1 LEEYWGEY
9 WGEYY
14 GDNKGEGRMMI
25 NPEVVKGI
33 IALICLMTLIFFI
46 AVTWAKQEKEEDEKE
61 VEKDG
66 MVQ

>member
-1 LEEYWGEY
+1 
-9 WGEYY
+9 
-14 GDNKGEGRMMI
+14 MMI